1 MAVARRAVLP
11 VLAVVALAGLGWAGW
26 RWWTDWRFVEGTDNA
41 YVEADTT
48 PIAPKVPGYVA
59 TVAVQDNQHVVA
71 GDVLLELDAAEYRA
85 DVDAARA
92 VVDSQKAKLT
102 TLDAQIDLQATL
114 IERAQAGVDAAE
126 ADLRWAES
134 DYGRSEKLVK
144 NNWASKETYEHAGSQ
159 IDRARAMAAQARADK
174 TAAEGQLAVYHA
186 QRDEVVAAL
195 RQAQASQAR
204 AEADLDGTVI
214 RAPVAGII
222 GAKSA
227 QPGQYLRAGA
237 QAMVLVPL
245 PAVHVVANFKETQIG
260 QMLVGQPV
268 RVVVDA
274 WPDQPIEGRIAS
286 LAPASGAEFSLL
298 PPENATGN
306 FTKIV
311 QRVPVRV
318 EVDPHNPLAGRL
330 RPGLSV
336 EVSVDVRGEGTGES
350 VAGVFGAALAATGT
364 AQAGHADVLQ
374 SAMP

>member
-26 RWWTDWRFVEGTDNA
+26 RWWTDWRFVEATDNA
-41 YVEADTT
+41 YVQADTT

-59 TVAVQDNQHVVA
+59 AVAVQDNQQVAA
-71 GDVLLELDAAEYRA
+71 GDVLLELDSAEYHA
-85 DVDAARA
+85 DVDAAGA

-102 TLDAQIDLQATL
+102 TLDAQIALQATL

-159 IDRARAMAAQARADK
+159 IDRARAMAAQAQADK
-174 TAAEGQLAVYHA
+174 SAAEGQLAVFRA
-186 QRDEVVAAL
+186 QRDEVAAAL
-195 RQAQASQAR
+195 RQAQANQAR

-227 QPGQYLRAGA
+227 QQGQYLRAGA

-260 QMLVGQPV
+260 EMRIGQPV
-268 RVVVDA
+268 KVVVDA

-286 LAPASGAEFSLL
+286 LAPASGAQFSLL

-311 QRVPVRV
+311 QRVPVRIAIAP
-318 EVDPHNPLAGRL
+318 ESAGKHVL
-330 RPGLSV
+330 RPGMSV
-336 EVSVDVRGEGTGES
+336 VVSIDPRPS
-350 VAGVFGAALAATGT
+350 AAK
-364 AQAGHADVLQ
+364 
-374 SAMP
+374 